1 MFGAVSGFSVREIVG
16 FWVREEGAATEH
28 VLSSRPLEASIV
40 ISPQH
45 ALQVR
50 STSRRGNL
58 FSKQAAVR
66 RRQAAQPTN
75 ILFSVVVDREAEDS
89 STTLRHFN
97 YAPQIFRSKKLVGPA
112 VISCLKC
119 TS

>member
-28 VLSSRPLEASIV
+28 VLSSRPLEAMII
-40 ISPQH
+40 ISPQQT
-45 ALQVR
+45 LQMLR
-50 STSRRGNL
+50 PRRRGNF

-75 ILFSVVVDREAEDS
+75 ILVSVVVQREAPS
-89 STTLRHFN
+89 SRLSHFD

-112 VISCLKC
+112 EISCLKC
-119 TS
+119 ASS

>member
-50 STSRRGNL
+50 SPSRRGNF

-66 RRQAAQPTN
+66 RRQAAQPSN
-75 ILFSVVVDREAEDS
+75 ILVSVVVEREAEASRLSHID
-89 STTLRHFN
+89 

-112 VISCLKC
+112 VIPWLKC
-119 TS
+119 AS